1 MARCVTEALGVIICL
16 FLFRTGCQTD
26 TSALRW
32 TLMLDLIS
40 QQIGAQL
47 LSQKSSMFFIS
58 SIFPNKL
65 SLTELEMASF
75 GYNFHDAT
83 NLL

>member
-1 MARCVTEALGVIICL
+1 
-16 FLFRTGCQTD
+16 
-26 TSALRW
+26 
-32 TLMLDLIS
+32 MLDLIS